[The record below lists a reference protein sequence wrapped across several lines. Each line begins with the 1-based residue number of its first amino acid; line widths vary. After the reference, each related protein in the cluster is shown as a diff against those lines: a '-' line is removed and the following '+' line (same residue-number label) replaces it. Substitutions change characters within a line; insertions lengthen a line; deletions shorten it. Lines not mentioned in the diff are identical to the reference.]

1 MKNKILTLLILASIL
16 MLSFN
21 SYSQESSGDSSSA
34 DDKRITT
41 CIVDGSKK
49 CKKPGSD
56 CSDVQGCPGL
66 STWLGLAK
74 EAVETVEKVK
84 SILQE

>member
-1 MKNKILTLLILASIL
+1 MLASII

-21 SYSQESSGDSSSA
+21 SYSQESSGDSSSG

-84 SILQE
+84 SIIQE